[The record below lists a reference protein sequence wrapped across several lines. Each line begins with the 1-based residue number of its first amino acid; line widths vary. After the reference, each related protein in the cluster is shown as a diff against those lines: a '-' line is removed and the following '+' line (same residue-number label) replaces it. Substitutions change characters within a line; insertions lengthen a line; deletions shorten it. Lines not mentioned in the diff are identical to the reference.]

1 MKFSKE
7 KFGEFKS
14 YIQKHQLEEITHFI
28 KMSDSKDLHSF
39 ITYLAKK
46 HTVKLFSIIP
56 EEMAAQLL
64 CGALDNHLMDYVLLK
79 LKRPQAAKILKYVPS
94 DVLVD
99 TFRALKPKVVKNILQ
114 HFEPE
119 MREEVKGLIKYEDDT
134 AGGLMI
140 TEYLEYY
147 SHQTTNDIRK
157 DLEKNAETYKNYDVQ
172 YTYIVNKNK
181 KLLGVIPLRE
191 LFFSSKNTL
200 LIEILHKKIITIP
213 IISNIEQ
220 IRNYF
225 NDHSY
230 LAFPVVD
237 ENHKLLGVLKRDSVE
252 HFLKRETEQEFL
264 KLTGI
269 MGGEE
274 SHSMP
279 IPLRSAKRLSWLSIN
294 ILLNFMAASVIIFYQ
309 DTLAQ
314 AITLAVFL
322 PIISDM
328 SGCSGNQSVAVTL
341 RELALGWL
349 QPKEIFRVLI
359 KESILGLLNGI
370 VLGCIIALIAF
381 FWKENIYLGMV
392 VGTALACNT
401 VIAVC
406 LGSAIPI
413 VLKLFKI
420 DPAIASG
427 PLLTTITDMVG
438 FLLVFVFATQFLHQL
453 T

>member
-14 YIQKHQLEEITHFI
+14 YIQKHQLEEIIHFI

-225 NDHSY
+225 NDLISY

-237 ENHKLLGVLKRDSVE
+237 ENHKLL
-252 HFLKRETEQEFL
+252 HFLQNK
-264 KLTGI
+264 
-269 MGGEE
+269 
-274 SHSMP
+274 
-279 IPLRSAKRLSWLSIN
+279 
-294 ILLNFMAASVIIFYQ
+294 NF
-309 DTLAQ
+309 
-314 AITLAVFL
+314 
-322 PIISDM
+322 
-328 SGCSGNQSVAVTL
+328 
-341 RELALGWL
+341 
-349 QPKEIFRVLI
+349 
-359 KESILGLLNGI
+359 
-370 VLGCIIALIAF
+370 
-381 FWKENIYLGMV
+381 
-392 VGTALACNT
+392 
-401 VIAVC
+401 
-406 LGSAIPI
+406 
-413 VLKLFKI
+413 
-420 DPAIASG
+420 
-427 PLLTTITDMVG
+427 
-438 FLLVFVFATQFLHQL
+438 
-453 T
+453 